1 MQCTYFIIIPLSFVH
16 VACYLFNFF
25 NFLIKVNIFFP
36 FKNNH
41 TLEYSPLITSIK
53 YVFPFP
59 KRIGMTVKLTNHGQS
74 I

>member
-16 VACYLFNFF
+16 VACYHVNFF
-25 NFLIKVNIFFP
+25 LSEYFFP

-41 TLEYSPLITSIK
+41 TLDYSPLIISIK

-59 KRIGMTVKLTNHGQS
+59 KRIGMTVKLLIMASQFE
-74 I
+74 